1 MKTIKKY
8 LFSLISTGLKIIN
21 KQGRM
26 QSYLIHKSEA
36 QEIRRIHYK
45 ISYNVKVNLP

>member
-1 MKTIKKY
+1 MKTINKY

-21 KQGRM
+21 KQGWM

-36 QEIRRIHYK
+36 QEIRRKYYR
-45 ISYNVKVNLP
+45 ISCYIKLNLP